1 MLPFKLYLSKSELK
15 KLVSKLEASRSN
27 GTLNEYK
34 RIAAILALSEGHS
47 VNEVAKIF
55 RITVGAIYNW
65 LRSYMLEGISG
76 IMNKKIPGRPSKLTK
91 KQRKELARLIDKGPE
106 ACGFTSGCWR
116 TPMIQ
121 EIILREFGNLY
132 SVRYLSQLLKN
143 MGYSYQ
149 KAAFVAAK
157 KDEEKRATWL
167 RDTWPSI
174 LRQAQE
180 KNGYI
185 LFGDEASFPQ
195 WGTLSYT
202 WARKGKQPL
211 VKTSGNR
218 RSYKVFG
225 LVDYFTGKFFAKARD
240 GKLNSDSY
248 IDFLTGV
255 LSKTRK
261 HIFLIQ
267 DGAPYHKGKK
277 MAEFF
282 TQHADRI
289 TVYTLPSY
297 SPDFNPIE
305 KLWKKIKQHGTH
317 LKYFPTFETL
327 TNKVEDMLI
336 DFKNAANEVLALF
349 GFYKKMEI
357 L

>member
-1 MLPFKLYLSKSELK
+1 MLSFKFHLSKSKQEIL
-15 KLVSKLEASRSN
+15 LSKLELSRKN
-27 GTLNEYK
+27 GNLSEYT
-34 RIAAILALSEGHS
+34 RIAIILLLAEGR
-47 VNEVAKIF
+47 EVKEIVKMFKVSA
-55 RITVGAIYNW
+55 GAVYKW
-65 LRSYMLEGISG
+65 LKNYMLYGLSG
-76 IMNKKIPGRPSKLTK
+76 IINKKIPGRPSKLTK
-91 KQRKELARLIDKGPE
+91 KQRRKLMDLIDKGPE
-106 ACGFTSGCWR
+106 AYGFTSGCWR

-121 EIILREFGNLY
+121 EVILAEFGKFY

-157 KDEEKRATWL
+157 QDEDKRTAWL
-167 RDTWPSI
+167 EDVWPLI
-174 LRQAQE
+174 LKEAKKR
-180 KNGYI
+180 NSYI

-211 VKTSGNR
+211 IKTSGNR

-225 LVDYFTGKFFAKARD
+225 LIDYFTGRFFAKGRD

-248 IDFLTGV
+248 IDFLKGV
-255 LSKTRK
+255 LTKTRK

-277 MAEFF
+277 VKEFF
-282 TQHADRI
+282 AKHADRI

-317 LKYFPTFETL
+317 LKYFPTFESL
-327 TNKVEDMLI
+327 TNKVEEMLI
-336 DFKNAANEVLALF
+336 DFEYAAKEVLALF
-349 GFYKKMEI
+349 GFYQKMETV
-357 L
+357 